1 MSVNGY
7 FDRLGAKYR
16 ARMAMRG
23 AYPHPMLVTLV
34 YVLLT
39 GVLSSVVLN
48 FVSEPFQAAYFYLT
62 ETNYEMEEILTAIFT
77 PSVLQ

>member
-1 MSVNGY
+1 
-7 FDRLGAKYR
+7 
-16 ARMAMRG
+16 
-23 AYPHPMLVTLV
+23 MLVTLV

-62 ETNYEMEEILTAIFT
+62 ETNYEVEEILTAIFT